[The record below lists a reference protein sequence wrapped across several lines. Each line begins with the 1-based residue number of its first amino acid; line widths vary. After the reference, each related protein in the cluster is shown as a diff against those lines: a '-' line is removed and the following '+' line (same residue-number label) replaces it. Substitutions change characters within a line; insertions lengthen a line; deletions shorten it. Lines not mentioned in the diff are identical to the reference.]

1 MMPLKKNSSSDQKDS
16 DKIKVSD
23 ALSTDEILSL
33 LSKNKGDFVK
43 ESEISNTI
51 TNLFK
56 KVTPAG
62 LAEAKKTVEKE
73 EKKIEEDDKIPEEL
87 VDKELTDIKKEPEK
101 KYTEED
107 AQRMAKEYAKHYYD
121 NGYKLGVK
129 KTTEELQ
136 KGDKA
141 LAVTLKQTT
150 DSIFELSPEFVKELN
165 RSINNLI
172 SKLCE
177 EVIGYGID
185 KNVEFFQEKIQ
196 NLTSSIE
203 NSIKNVQVFLSPED
217 HDIITKYNDEKKI
230 QLSFTIQP
238 DEKLERGDVRIKS
251 GSIEM
256 ADIVSNKIKFSNSNN
271 LPLELEK
278 LKNNQI
284 DKKIETSSK

>member
-185 KNVEFFQEKIQ
+185 KN
-196 NLTSSIE
+196 
-203 NSIKNVQVFLSPED
+203 
-217 HDIITKYNDEKKI
+217 
-230 QLSFTIQP
+230 
-238 DEKLERGDVRIKS
+238 
-251 GSIEM
+251 
-256 ADIVSNKIKFSNSNN
+256 
-271 LPLELEK
+271 
-278 LKNNQI
+278 
-284 DKKIETSSK
+284 